1 MAKFKHNKK
10 RNSAFLYEVLIQ
22 ELTKAVISKDLE
34 LKENLTSLI
43 KEFYSRNSEMYQELK
58 LYQAIIST
66 KSVDTAV
73 AEKMLSEVKLR
84 HTVIDKKKLLSEQ
97 NKLARRIKKLASEK
111 AFTNFVPN
119 YKDLASIAQI
129 FNDKIPVKSKILL
142 ENEVLE
148 KMSSR
153 NLTEGMVT
161 IDNLV
166 YRSFIKRFNQEYS
179 EKLLPPQKELLNKYV
194 TSFHNNGLELK
205 DYLNEEVGRLRKELQ
220 VSFGKDEIMSDSQM
234 TENAQKV
241 IDILDSCKER
251 KPDKQ
256 MVEEIIKIQA
266 LAEELRESGNQN

>member
-10 RNSAFLYEVLIQ
+10 KNSAFLYEVLVQ
-22 ELTKAVISKDLE
+22 ELTKAVISKNLE
-34 LKENLTSLI
+34 LRESLTSLI
-43 KEFYSRNSEMYQELK
+43 KEFYSRDSMMYQELK
-58 LYQAIIST
+58 LYQAIINT
-66 KSVDTAV
+66 KSVDTVV
-73 AEKMLSEVKLR
+73 AEKMLTEVKLR
-84 HTVIDKKKLLSEQ
+84 HAAINKKKLVSEQ
-97 NKLARRIKKLASEK
+97 NKLTRKIKKLASEK
-111 AFTNFVPN
+111 AFNNFVPS

-142 ENEVLE
+142 EGEIVE
-148 KMSSR
+148 KMSSQK
-153 NLTEGMVT
+153 LTEGMVP

-166 YRSFIKRFNQEYS
+166 YKSFIKRFNQEYS
-179 EKLLPPQKELLNKYV
+179 EKLLPTQKELLNKFV

-205 DYLNEEVGRLRKELQ
+205 NYLNEEVGRLKKELQ
-220 VSFGKDEIMSDSQM
+220 MSFGKDEIMSDSQM

-266 LAEELRESGNQN
+266 LAEELKEDGDQN

>member
-161 IDNLV
+161 VDNLV

>member
-22 ELTKAVISKDLE
+22 ELTKAVISKNLK

-43 KEFYSRNSEMYQELK
+43 KEFYSRNSMMYQELK
-58 LYQAIIST
+58 LYQAIVNT
-66 KSVDTAV
+66 KSVDTVV

-84 HTVIDKKKLLSEQ
+84 HSGIDKKKLVSEQ
-97 NKLARRIKKLASEK
+97 NKLTRKIKKLASEK
-111 AFTNFVPN
+111 AFTNFVPS

-142 ENEVLE
+142 ENEIVE
-148 KMSSR
+148 KMSSQK
-153 NLTEGMVT
+153 LTESMVP

-166 YRSFIKRFNQEYS
+166 YKSFINRFNQEYS
-179 EKLLPPQKELLNKYV
+179 EKLLPTQKELLNKFV

-205 DYLNEEVGRLRKELQ
+205 NYLNEEVGRLRKELQ

-266 LAEELRESGNQN
+266 LAEELKENGDQN